1 MISGLGKRLAGSFG
15 FTCSG
20 ANNLFFGAIGGYRVV
35 VTENAQ
41 QRRYYLA
48 FPARPSAGAPEVV
61 PGDFLKSFAAGRKD
75 IAGVMAEG
83 YALYIA
89 VNQRS
94 YKKLL
99 AIFNDVFA
107 AVTGYL
113 SENRFISCCMDC
125 GETENLGLYTLRGS
139 SQFLCGECAVNA
151 QARLEEEASRQAKVK
166 SSFPKGLIGAILG
179 SLVGVVLWVL
189 VYQLGYIVGVCG
201 LAFFFF
207 ALKGYGKLGGCADLK
222 GVVTSTIVSIVMLF
236 AATYL
241 CYGIEICKVYLP
253 EGYSVFDCLGAV
265 PAFLSRSSEVRGA
278 FIADLAI
285 GYIFMAAASIGTIIG
300 AYRNALPK
308 TNTVTR
314 VG

>member
-1 MISGLGKRLAGSFG
+1 MISGLGKQLAGSFG
-15 FTCSG
+15 FTCNG

-41 QRRYYLA
+41 QRRYYLV
-48 FPARPSAGAPEVV
+48 FPARPSAGAPEVA

-75 IAGVMAEG
+75 IAGVMAER

-89 VNQRS
+89 VNRRS

-99 AIFNDVFA
+99 ATFNDVFA

-179 SLVGVVLWVL
+179 SLIGVVLWVL
-189 VYQLGYIVGVCG
+189 VYQLG
-201 LAFFFF
+201 
-207 ALKGYGKLGGCADLK
+207 
-222 GVVTSTIVSIVMLF
+222 TSSASAGWHF
-236 AATYL
+236 
-241 CYGIEICKVYLP
+241 
-253 EGYSVFDCLGAV
+253 
-265 PAFLSRSSEVRGA
+265 SS
-278 FIADLAI
+278 L
-285 GYIFMAAASIGTIIG
+285 
-300 AYRNALPK
+300 L
-308 TNTVTR
+308 
-314 VG
+314 